1 MTTAIYDSAL
11 ALIPQGVNNS
21 SQSFSALDVGA
32 VRDLP
37 TTTWVVAC
45 TVPPAAAVKFVLE
58 ASTLAAGTYVELAR
72 LVWPA
77 GLVGSRSVKLGVAGN
92 LSLAQSGTH
101 RYLRVTT
108 SQSGSWAGS
117 SWLTKP
123 SAGGP
128 GLGSKPGAILDG
140 I

>member
-21 SQSFSALDVGA
+21 SQSFSALDLQA

-37 TTTWVVAC
+37 TTTWTVAC
-45 TVPPAAAVKFVLE
+45 TVPPAAAVTLVLE

-77 GLVGSRSVKLGVAGN
+77 GLTGSRSVKLGLAGN

-101 RYLRVTT
+101 RYVRVTT
-108 SQSGSWAGS
+108 TQSGSWAGS

-123 SAGGP
+123 GGSP
-128 GLGSKPGAILDG
+128 GVGSKPGSSLDG
-140 I
+140 L